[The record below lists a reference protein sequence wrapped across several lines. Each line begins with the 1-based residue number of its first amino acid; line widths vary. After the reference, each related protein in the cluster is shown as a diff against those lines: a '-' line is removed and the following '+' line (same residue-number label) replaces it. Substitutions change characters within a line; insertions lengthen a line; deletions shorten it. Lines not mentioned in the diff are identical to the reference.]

1 MPPIRLMLV
10 DDHLVIRQGLRAMF
24 ADVDDVVII
33 GEAGNAADAL
43 IKTEALRPDILL
55 LDIRMPGMNGLRLL
69 HRLHD
74 RLPDVKVIVL
84 TNYDDEQFLLE
95 AFRAGAYGY
104 LLKNVGRDELLDAV
118 RTAHQGKR
126 MLSRELINGVLRQF
140 ADLGQRQVLNQFGL
154 TPRELEL
161 LTAVADGATNRQI
174 AGRLHW
180 SETTVKRKLSDVFQK
195 LDVTDR
201 AQAVAV
207 AMRHGLL

>member
-1 MPPIRLMLV
+1 MLV
-10 DDHLVIRQGLRAMF
+10 DDHLVIRQGLRTMF

-55 LDIRMPGMNGLRLL
+55 LDIRMPGVNGLRLL

-126 MLSRELINGVLRQF
+126 MLSRELINGVLGNVSSI
-140 ADLGQRQVLNQFGL
+140 LGQLW
-154 TPRELEL
+154 REISVEQLCPFWLFHCLPYCGKL
-161 LTAVADGATNRQI
+161 LG
-174 AGRLHW
+174 
-180 SETTVKRKLSDVFQK
+180 SVKGSLRFAS
-195 LDVTDR
+195 
-201 AQAVAV
+201 
-207 AMRHGLL
+207 GNP